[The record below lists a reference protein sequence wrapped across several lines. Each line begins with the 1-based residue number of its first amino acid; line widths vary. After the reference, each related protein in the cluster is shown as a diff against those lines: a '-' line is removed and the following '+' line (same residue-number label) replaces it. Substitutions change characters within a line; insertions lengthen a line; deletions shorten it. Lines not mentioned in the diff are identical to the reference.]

1 MALIIAGFCMKSSGK
16 SHLIRNTIIL
26 IILLMIFWLLLSG
39 HYDLMHLS
47 FGVFS
52 VILVMIINYPLRRRL
67 FAIEKERSA
76 TLSFSRLQR
85 LSFYIPWLLWQ
96 IVVSSVQVAHVVLN
110 PRCPIDPA
118 LLRFKTKLRNVS
130 SKVILGNSITLTPG
144 TITLE
149 IEEDEFL
156 VHALMDISS
165 TGIIDGTLPGQVA
178 KLYEREPGQVIYD
191 VEIIKT
197 AAGL

>member
-1 MALIIAGFCMKSSGK
+1 
-16 SHLIRNTIIL
+16 
-26 IILLMIFWLLLSG
+26 MIFWLLLSG
-39 HYDLMHLS
+39 LYDLMHIS

-52 VILVMIINYPLRRRL
+52 VILVMLMNYPLRRRL
-67 FAIEKERSA
+67 FAMEEERSA

-85 LSFYIPWLLWQ
+85 FSFYIPWLLWQ
-96 IVVSSVQVAHVVLN
+96 IVIASVQVAWVVLH
-110 PRCPIDPA
+110 PKCPIDPA

>member
-1 MALIIAGFCMKSSGK
+1 MRLSHKSKFS
-16 SHLIRNTIIL
+16 RNTIL
-26 IILLMIFWLLLSG
+26 QAVLLMLFWLLLSG
-39 HYDLMHLS
+39 LYDLMHIS

-52 VILVMIINYPLRRRL
+52 VILVMLMNYPLRRRL
-67 FAIEKERSA
+67 FAMEEERSA

-85 LSFYIPWLLWQ
+85 LSLYIPWLLWQ
-96 IVVSSVQVAHVVLN
+96 IIVSSVQVAYVVLH
-110 PRCPIDPA
+110 PRCPIDPS
-118 LLRFKTKLRNVS
+118 LLRFKTKLINVS

-149 IEEDEFL
+149 IEEDVFL

-165 TGIIDGTLPGQVA
+165 TGIIDGSLPGQVA
-178 KLYEREPGQVIYD
+178 KLYEKEPGQVVGD

-197 AAGL
+197 ATGL